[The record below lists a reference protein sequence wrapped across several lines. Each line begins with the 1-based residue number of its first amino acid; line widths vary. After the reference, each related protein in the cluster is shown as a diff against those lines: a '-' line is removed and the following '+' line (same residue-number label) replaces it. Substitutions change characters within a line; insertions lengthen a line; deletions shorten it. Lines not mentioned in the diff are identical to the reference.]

1 MLTSVKGVKMTHSK
15 SERRTSV
22 NIKITILLFLFLSAL
37 LIGCQSEPYIQ
48 YIYQPPE
55 SINDGFDVGTLDEV
69 NINAEMIEKTVND
82 IRRGKHKEV
91 HSMLIFKDG
100 KLVLEEYFEG
110 HKYQWDASKHHG
122 ELVTWDRDMLHVIMS
137 DTKSITST
145 CIGIA
150 IDKGFI
156 ESVHQS
162 IFDYLPEHQH
172 LNTDGKDKI
181 TIEHLLT
188 MTSGLEWDEWS
199 APLSSSNNDI
209 VGIWFSD
216 KDPLSFILER
226 PLVDEPGTSFTYSGG
241 NMIVLGE
248 IIKYATNM
256 NIDEFS
262 GKYLFEPLGIDSFN
276 WYNRFEN
283 GVIETG
289 GGLELTPRGMVKIGA
304 TFLNKGVWNRE
315 QIISEQ
321 WVEKSATTFPGNT
334 GINVPEE
341 DSGREGYSYSWW
353 IKQYSESGKTI
364 HIYSAGGWGGQH
376 IMVLPELEAVVVFT
390 GGNYVTYRPPF
401 KILEEYILPALIK

>member
-1 MLTSVKGVKMTHSK
+1 MKKYKGLNMKK
-15 SERRTSV
+15 
-22 NIKITILLFLFLSAL
+22 TILLISILSLLSVGCLFV
-37 LIGCQSEPYIQ
+37 GCKCDPNIQ
-48 YIYQPPE
+48 YTYQPPE
-55 SINDGFDVGTLDEV
+55 NINDGFEVGSLDEV
-69 NINAEMIEKTVND
+69 NIDSELIEKAVNN
-82 IRRGKHKEV
+82 IYCGKYKEV
-91 HSMLIFKDG
+91 HSMLIFKDA
-100 KLVLEEYFEG
+100 KLVFEEYFPG
-110 HKYQWDASKHHG
+110 HKYQWDAPNHHG
-122 ELVTWDRDMLHVIMS
+122 ELVTWDRDMLHKIMS
-137 DTKSITST
+137 DTKSITSA

-150 IDKGFI
+150 IDEGFI

-216 KDPLSFILER
+216 KDPISYILER

-262 GKYLFEPLGIDSFN
+262 GKYLFKPLGIDSFN

-289 GGLELTPRGMVKIGA
+289 GGLEITPRDMAKIGV
-304 TFLNKGVWNRE
+304 TFLNEGVWNWN

-334 GINVPEE
+334 GINIPGTDKKDV
-341 DSGREGYSYSWW
+341 GYSYSWW
-353 IKQYSESGKTI
+353 TKQYSESGKEI
-364 HIYSAGGWGGQH
+364 HMFYAGGWGGQN
-376 IMVLPELEAVVVFT
+376 IFVFPNLNTVVVTT
-390 GGNYVTYRPPF
+390 GGTYTSSTRTMTL
-401 KILEEYILPALIK
+401 LEKYIIPAFN

>member
-1 MLTSVKGVKMTHSK
+1 MKKA
-15 SERRTSV
+15 
-22 NIKITILLFLFLSAL
+22 ILLISIL
-37 LIGCQSEPYIQ
+37 LLLLVGCQLEPAIQ
-48 YIYQPPE
+48 YTYQPPE
-55 SINDGFDVGTLDEV
+55 NINDGLDTGTLDEV
-69 NINAEMIEKTVND
+69 NIDSALIERAVSD
-82 IRRGKHKEV
+82 ISRGKYEEV
-91 HSMLIFKDG
+91 HSMLIFKDDR
-100 KLVLEEYFEG
+100 LVFEEYFTG
-110 HKYQWDASKHHG
+110 HKYQWDAPDHHG
-122 ELVTWDRDMLHVIMS
+122 ELVTWDRSMLHEIMS

-216 KDPLSFILER
+216 KDPITFILER

-248 IIKYATNM
+248 IIKYATGM
-256 NIDEFS
+256 TIDEFS
-262 GKYLFEPLGIDSFN
+262 GKYLFEPLGIDSFD
-276 WYNRFEN
+276 WWNRFEN

-289 GGLELTPRGMVKIGA
+289 GGLKLTPRDMAKFGV
-304 TFLNKGVWNRE
+304 TFLNSGVWNGQ

-321 WVEKSATTFPGNT
+321 WVEKSAIAFPGNK
-334 GINVPEE
+334 GINVPGT
-341 DSGREGYSYSWW
+341 DQRNTGYSYSWW
-353 IKQYSESGKTI
+353 TKTFSDSGKEI
-364 HIYSAGGWGGQH
+364 HMFYAGGWGGQK
-376 IMVLPELEAVVVFT
+376 INVFPELNTVVVFT
-390 GGNYVTYRPPF
+390 GGNYTSKTYTIT
-401 KILEEYILPALIK
+401 ILERYVLPALN